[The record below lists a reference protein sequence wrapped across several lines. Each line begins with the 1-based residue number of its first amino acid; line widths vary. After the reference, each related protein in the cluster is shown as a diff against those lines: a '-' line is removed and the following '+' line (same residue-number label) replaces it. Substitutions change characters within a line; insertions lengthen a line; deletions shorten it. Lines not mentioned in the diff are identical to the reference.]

1 MQKIPYIIQM
11 PYNLAQKWDN
21 SVQICTDYW
30 SRMTHDGGKVVPGE
44 LSLAELLQGMQ
55 GNPLARVTLALR

>member
-21 SVQICTDYW
+21 SVKL
-30 SRMTHDGGKVVPGE
+30 SGLLVTHDGGKLSRVGE
-44 LSLAELLQGMQ
+44 LSLAQRLHG
-55 GNPLARVTLALR
+55 R

>member
-21 SVQICTDYW
+21 SVQICNDYW
-30 SRMTHDGGKVVPGE
+30 SLMTGE
-44 LSLAELLQGMQ
+44 KLFHASY
-55 GNPLARVTLALR
+55 P